1 MKLLLKEK
9 NNAKTNLDQ
18 KYQDG
23 LKRFKKVLISIMVPL
38 EVWTPINISKE
49 KQSTVKKINK
59 QARMGKVYDPTCM
72 HLHIPYLKDT
82 CGLLHT

>member
-9 NNAKTNLDQ
+9 HNAKINLDQ

-38 EVWTPINISKE
+38 EV
-49 KQSTVKKINK
+49 
-59 QARMGKVYDPTCM
+59 
-72 HLHIPYLKDT
+72 
-82 CGLLHT
+82 